1 MELYF
6 SGYVNKVSRVKPS
19 YSTCANVAKLFSP
32 SMGPI
37 FVGKA
42 VAYRSG
48 AHHCNPLVH
57 LKYLAWLKKLD
68 RDKHCSLFC
77 PTVSDEEKV
86 L

>member
-48 AHHCNPLVH
+48 AHYFNPLVQ
-57 LKYLAWLKKLD
+57 LEIFGLA
-68 RDKHCSLFC
+68 
-77 PTVSDEEKV
+77 EKTRQGQT